1 MHELSLSSAVV
12 NTAVKHAEGRRVEL
26 VSLRIGRLRQVV
38 PETLEFY
45 FAFVARDTV
54 CDGAKLEYE
63 IIEARLRCNPCATEW
78 SIEIPA
84 FRCPTCGGSDVEI
97 ASGNEFEVES
107 IEVGTPAASLEDRPD
122 GDLLGLARDD
132 GDGDHSQTE
141 EAECI
146 APR

>member
-12 NTAVKHAEGRRVEL
+12 NTVVKHAEGRRVEL

-45 FAFVARDTV
+45 FDFVARDTV

-63 IIEARLRCNPCATEW
+63 IIEARLRCNPCAQEW
-78 SIEIPA
+78 GIEIPA
-84 FRCPTCGGSDVEI
+84 FRCPTCGGSDVEV

-107 IEVGTPAASLEDRPD
+107 IEIGEDRPE
-122 GDLLGLARDD
+122 GDLPGARRN
-132 GDGDHSQTE
+132 HEKQ